1 MKYDKVMMV
10 GLGYIGLPTAAVM
23 ASKGLNV
30 VGLDVNEGVCKTI
43 NEGRIHIVEP
53 GLEKLVDGAVKATR
67 LRATTVAESADVFVI
82 AVPTPYEDDY
92 SPDLSYIRCA
102 CEMIAP
108 VLKKGDLVVLE
119 STSPVTT
126 TDKLSEWLSEL
137 RGDLRFP
144 IEGQEDRA
152 IDVNVA
158 YCPERV
164 LPGKVIEEL
173 VNNDRSIGGMTLAC
187 AKAAQVFYRT
197 FVKGDC
203 VVTTARTAEMV
214 KLVENSSRDVN
225 IAFANELSL
234 LSERFG
240 IDVREVISLA
250 NRHPRVNI
258 LQPGAGVGGHC
269 LAVDPWFIVHSA
281 PDLAKIIRTAR
292 EVNDSKPM
300 WVAEQLEKKIS
311 AFLFAHPEKSV
322 GTMRIAFFGMAFKPN
337 IDDLRESPAIE
348 VINLFRE
355 RHPDLTFEVVEPNIS
370 SLEKAKLRCDD
381 ENDREKLYKLTSL
394 GGALSADVGVV
405 LVAHDEFKNARELNL
420 PQFLNVAW

>member
-30 VGLDVNEGVCKTI
+30 IGLDVDEGVCNTI

-53 GLEKLVDGAVKATR
+53 GLEKLVDGAVKSTK
-67 LRATTVAESADVFVI
+67 LRATTVAEPADVFVI

-108 VLKKGDLVVLE
+108 VLKAGDLVVLE

-126 TDKLSEWLSEL
+126 TDKLSEWLSAL
-137 RGDLRFP
+137 RSDLKFP
-144 IEGQEDRA
+144 IEGQEDRF
-152 IDVNVA
+152 IDVNIA

-311 AFLFAHPEKSV
+311 AFLFAHPEKAMSS
-322 GTMRIAFFGMAFKPN
+322 MRIAFFGLAFKPN

-355 RHPDLTFEVVEPNIS
+355 RHPDLSFELVEPNIS
-370 SLEKAKLRCDD
+370 DLDKAKLLCDD
-381 ENDREKLYKLTSL
+381 ESDREKLYKLTSL

>member
-30 VGLDVNEGVCKTI
+30 VGLDVNEDVCKTI

-152 IDVNVA
+152 IDINVA

-348 VINLFRE
+348 VINIFRE
-355 RHPDLTFEVVEPNIS
+355 RHPDLTFELVEPNIS
-370 SLEKAKLRCDD
+370 SLAKAKLQCDD